1 MSLELNFPVYRISSF
16 LRISLHGS
24 VINRYTSWNVLNYSS
39 FVFKKKTCKPPTAT
53 AVVRK
58 TLPESL
64 TSDCGCYCVSH
75 QHLNKFLYWFNCQSP
90 GSWQRKT
97 SVWVSHK
104 LLLCCDFELIILSPQ
119 FFLSLMEITTWTFQ
133 RVILTWTY
141 VKKFSIMKNSDVICY
156 FEVLQGQWCHLLCC
170 FEMQRI

>member
-1 MSLELNFPVYRISSF
+1 MSLELNFPVHRISF
-16 LRISLHGS
+16 LLSISLNGS
-24 VINRYTSWNVLNYSS
+24 VISRYTSWNVLNYSS

-53 AVVRK
+53 AVMRT

-64 TSDCGCYCVSH
+64 TSDRRRYCASH
-75 QHLNKFLYWFNCQSP
+75 QHLNQFLYWFNCQSP

-97 SVWVSHK
+97 LVWVSHK
-104 LLLCCDFELIILSPQ
+104 LLLCCDFELIITSV
-119 FFLSLMEITTWTFQ
+119 FLIFKMEITTWTCQ
-133 RVILTWTY
+133 RVMLTWVY
-141 VKKFSIMKNSDVICY
+141 VKKFSMMKNSDVICY